1 MSAIDTIGPEC
12 KEGLRFAHDQFLLLS
27 GTKPSSDKSVISIF
41 FIFLCSLFNRSH
53 KARSRFLSTLV
64 VWGFEHK
71 PSCMHTNHVNCI
83 HVEFLLNQHPYN
95 VYLLS
100 AFNTSFTDGFLCK
113 SIGHFPDQND
123 CRRFYGCY
131 TWIIGKD
138 AIQYTCPSNAPFFH
152 AKDEECRNITSGGMV
167 YYNIT

>member
-1 MSAIDTIGPEC
+1 
-12 KEGLRFAHDQFLLLS
+12 
-27 GTKPSSDKSVISIF
+27 
-41 FIFLCSLFNRSH
+41 
-53 KARSRFLSTLV
+53 
-64 VWGFEHK
+64 
-71 PSCMHTNHVNCI
+71 MHTNHVNCV

-113 SIGHFPDQND
+113 SIGNFPDQND
-123 CRRFYGCY
+123 CRKFYSCY
-131 TWIIGKD
+131 TWIIGKN

-167 YYNIT
+167 YHLIFLNNNLHFSEQSTLPLLSTNIVIPVKYYALSTQAMKDILGAEYGRD